1 MMSKNFPLSRAITH
15 WLNTL
20 LSAALIAL
28 CLIFFHPLNGCAN
41 AQDTHPL
48 GMSLLFTNKASYSI
62 GVHRFAP
69 GGLTGPVPGALGVG
83 GSAQMSFMAGD
94 SKPSVPQFV
103 DIEWT
108 VTTSEISEAQ
118 RQKDIRFKEY
128 STEWREETER
138 IYAMSPMHKRRI
150 DLTPILTPEL
160 LAQVRANRKNTQLK
174 LKVVFTDDDVGIT
187 ASAEVWR

>member
-1 MMSKNFPLSRAITH
+1 MFLLLAE
-15 WLNTL
+15 L
-20 LSAALIAL
+20 LSA
-28 CLIFFHPLNGCAN
+28 CAN
-41 AQDTHPL
+41 AQDTHHL
-48 GMSLLFTNKASYSI
+48 GMSLLFTNKASNGI
-62 GVHRFAP
+62 GVRRFATD
-69 GGLTGPVPGALGVG
+69 GLTGPVPGALGVG

-94 SKPSVPQFV
+94 SKRGVPQFV

-108 VTTSEISEAQ
+108 VTTPEISEAQ

-160 LAQVRANRKNTQLK
+160 LTQMRANRKNTQLK